1 MKSIFVKARFI
12 VIVIFLTLVFASFI
26 GSVNAFSIVEM
37 GKYTTAG
44 YAYDIA
50 FSADY
55 LYIADTTGLQ
65 IYNNYNN
72 IDKPILVASFSDLRR
87 LNSIAIY
94 GEKGYVVSE
103 GQIYLLNMTNPIEP
117 KLVRQLPFYSSAKA
131 VAAYSDYLFATNSG
145 LLILNASSEF
155 KIVGQFTYTEDSE
168 PEYLGVAAFGDLA
181 CVASAKLNE
190 SGFRNVYLVN
200 IANPSNPWLMSK
212 FSTVSTAAFPHYPQ
226 DVAIQ
231 GNYVYVVD
239 KRFGVFAVNISNRYA
254 PEIVAQF
261 NPFQEEP
268 IGIAIA
274 RDKAFVT
281 TGTNLHIFKLNDEIP
296 PDIAIASPRE
306 GEVFLND
313 TITIQGT
320 AKDDSGIREVM
331 VNGLFAGNIT
341 WSCNLTLL
349 PGLNNIT
356 ITAIDYHGNVQVKT
370 VRVNYIPPTSTP
382 TLTPTPT
389 LEPLPTP
396 TLTPTPKSVTPK
408 SVIGFEINLA
418 FLAII
423 AILMKRY

>member
-1 MKSIFVKARFI
+1 MKVINAIFIMIALALF
-12 VIVIFLTLVFASFI
+12 TGNA
-26 GSVNAFSIVEM
+26 NAFTIMEI
-37 GKYTTAG
+37 GKYSSVG

-50 FSADY
+50 SSTKY

-65 IYNNYNN
+65 IYDIN
-72 IDKPILVASFSDLRR
+72 ITDKLTWIASFSELRR
-87 LNSIAIY
+87 LNSIAVY
-94 GEKGYVVSE
+94 GDKAYAVSQ
-103 GQIYLLNMTNPIEP
+103 GQIYLLDIANPIEP

-131 VAAYSDYLFATNSG
+131 VAAFGDYLFATNSG

-155 KIVGQFTYTEDSE
+155 KIAGQFTYAEDST
-168 PEYLGVAAFGDLA
+168 PEYLGVAAFGDVA
-181 CVASAKLNE
+181 CVASARLNE
-190 SGFRNVYLVN
+190 SGFRNVYILN
-200 IANPSNPWLMSK
+200 IANPNNPWLMSK

-281 TGTNLHIFKLNDEIP
+281 TGTNIFIFKLNDEIP
-296 PDIAIASPRE
+296 PDIAIASPRD
-306 GEVFLND
+306 GEVFAND
-313 TITIQGT
+313 MITVRGT
-320 AKDDSGIREVM
+320 AMDDSGIREVV
-331 VNGLFAGNIT
+331 VNGLFAGDST
-341 WSCNLTLL
+341 WSSNVTLI

-356 ITAIDYHGNVQVKT
+356 ISAVDYHGNIQVKT
-370 VRVNYIPPTSTP
+370 VRVNYIPPTP

-389 LEPLPTP
+389 IPTPSPTP
-396 TLTPTPKSVTPK
+396 TLTPTPE

-418 FLAII
+418 IFAVVGIYLF
-423 AILMKRY
+423 KRTSN